1 MATPDPPGCR
11 VERCAAGC
19 GPPGDDFAIP
29 LRLTLVLSA
38 SFSSAPSSAVLLST
52 LRRRRRATR
61 SSASSLFRGEEIVFI
76 STVVR
81 MDGVPVIY
89 VPAQTHLIYS
99 TKHNS
104 LTLFRGKVLVY
115 LGYAGKSREFHAWH
129 ARMSNLPASARAFS
143 HISPSVSPPTAFRL
157 IRISL
162 AEIFPTDHSLSRV
175 DFTPFGFF
183 TALSLSLSLSLL
195 LPQSFCFASAPWA
208 FKAGAFVA
216 LCFDD
221 AVAADNSATMNR
233 PFLPRTQTTIRARRA
248 IVLLKSADCPGSW
261 SRE

>member
-1 MATPDPPGCR
+1 MATLDPPGCR

-52 LRRRRRATR
+52 LRRRRRRRRRRRATR
-61 SSASSLFRGEEIVFI
+61 SSASRLFRGEEIVFI

-129 ARMSNLPASARAFS
+129 ARMSNLLARARAFS
-143 HISPSVSPPTAFRL
+143 HISPSVSPPR
-157 IRISL
+157 S
-162 AEIFPTDHSLSRV
+162 V
-175 DFTPFGFF
+175 
-183 TALSLSLSLSLL
+183 
-195 LPQSFCFASAPWA
+195 
-208 FKAGAFVA
+208 
-216 LCFDD
+216 
-221 AVAADNSATMNR
+221 
-233 PFLPRTQTTIRARRA
+233 
-248 IVLLKSADCPGSW
+248 
-261 SRE
+261 

>member
-1 MATPDPPGCR
+1 MATLDPPGCR

-29 LRLTLVLSA
+29 LRLTLVLSV

-52 LRRRRRATR
+52 LGRRATR

-115 LGYAGKSREFHAWH
+115 LGYAAKSREFHAWH
-129 ARMSNLPASARAFS
+129 ARMSNLPARARARALSPIFHLPSSLLRLRVSFDSDFVAGAFS
-143 HISPSVSPPTAFRL
+143 DRLLLAF
-157 IRISL
+157 
-162 AEIFPTDHSLSRV
+162 
-175 DFTPFGFF
+175 
-183 TALSLSLSLSLL
+183 LSLSLSLQVL
-195 LPQSFCFASAPWA
+195 FCLCTSW
-208 FKAGAFVA
+208 AFVA
-216 LCFDD
+216 SRFDD
-221 AVAADNSATMNR
+221 AAAGVNSATISR
-233 PFLPRTQTTIRARRA
+233 SLPLRGR
-248 IVLLKSADCPGSW
+248 
-261 SRE
+261 